1 MKTSCE
7 QERNLS
13 ERAIIIKLIQQESLR
28 VRVIRR
34 EIVTQDY
41 SAKWWA
47 AFICIIFIEA
57 VLLILLISRQPTP
70 LLFVAIV
77 AIALLLF
84 LIPQLDEVIAL
95 TFDRGKLDSKINSI
109 GKKLSTT
116 KARTDKLVLL
126 SMSKSMFETLKKLAG
141 ANFGSYE
148 MNDNLEK
155 EIFHL
160 KDIGYVEVGRIR
172 DIPYK
177 DNNLS
182 DYVKVTDLGKQY
194 IELRKSTEEDN
205 KG

>member
-1 MKTSCE
+1 M
-7 QERNLS
+7 
-13 ERAIIIKLIQQESLR
+13 A
-28 VRVIRR
+28 
-34 EIVTQDY
+34 QDY
-41 SAKWWA
+41 SGKWWA
-47 AFICIIFIEA
+47 AFICITVIEG

-70 LLFVAIV
+70 LLFVAII

-84 LIPQLDEVIAL
+84 LIPQLDDVIAL

-116 KARTDKLVLL
+116 KARTDKLVLI

-141 ANFGSYE
+141 GNFGSYE

-160 KDIGYVEVGRIR
+160 KDIGYVDVGRIR

>member
-1 MKTSCE
+1 M
-7 QERNLS
+7 
-13 ERAIIIKLIQQESLR
+13 
-28 VRVIRR
+28 
-34 EIVTQDY
+34 TQDY

-57 VLLILLISRQPTP
+57 VLLILLISRQATP
-70 LLFVAIV
+70 LLYVAII
-77 AIALLLF
+77 AIACLLF

-109 GKKLSTT
+109 GKKISTT

-126 SMSKSMFETLKKLAG
+126 SMSKSMFETLKKLAAG
-141 ANFGSYE
+141 SFGVYE
-148 MNDNLEK
+148 MSDALER
-155 EIFHL
+155 ELYHL

-177 DNNLS
+177 DNNLC
-182 DYVKVTDLGKQY
+182 DYVKVTDFGKQY